1 MEGEHLMTTIGWI
14 MLAVIIFGTVSG
26 HLADRGG

>member
-1 MEGEHLMTTIGWI
+1 MTTIGWI